1 MKAMILAAGFGTRL
15 RPLTL
20 VRPKPLVPV
29 MGVDLLSYWIHK
41 LHAEGFE
48 AVVVNAFHLADQ
60 VVKLV
65 GGRSW
70 PLPVHVRVESKLLG
84 TAGGLRNALNFLGAE
99 PFAVVNGDVICNVS
113 VRDLY
118 EGHLRS
124 GCSVSLLVHDFPPF
138 NNVVVQDERWV
149 VEFGQGAVP
158 LGEAGFGE
166 VRMKAFTGIY
176 CLNPGVISIVP
187 LGSSWELVP
196 LLRRHLRDGVRIRA
210 VSRSDFFWR
219 EIGTVESYRKVHH
232 DLALWEGDS
241 LRPLPTGQ
249 PIRFTEGSRV
259 SGDTRLEGFVVT
271 GRNCRVG
278 GASHLE
284 NTVLWDH
291 VEVKEG
297 SRLSNCI
304 VTDGGVVEGYHHN
317 EVILGELRP

>member
-1 MKAMILAAGFGTRL
+1 MKAMILAAGVGTRL

-29 MGVDLLSYWIHK
+29 MGMDLLTYWIHK
-41 LHAEGFE
+41 LHAEGFD

-60 VVKLV
+60 VVKSV
-65 GGRSW
+65 GRRSW
-70 PLPVHVRVESKLLG
+70 PLSVHVRVESKLLG
-84 TAGGLRNALNFLGAE
+84 TAGGLRNALDFLGAE

-124 GCSVSLLVHDFPPF
+124 GCPVSLLVHDFPPF
-138 NNVVVQDERWV
+138 NNVVVQDEQWV
-149 VEFGQGAVP
+149 VEFGEGAFP
-158 LGEAGFGE
+158 MGEPDFRE
-166 VRMKAFTGIY
+166 LRMKAFTGVY
-176 CLNPGVISIVP
+176 CLSPEVLSGVP
-187 LGSSWELVP
+187 RGSPWELVP
-196 LLRRHLRDGVRIRA
+196 LLRRHLRDGARIRA
-210 VSRSDFFWR
+210 VSRPAFFWR
-219 EIGTVESYRKVHH
+219 EIGTVESYLRVHQ

-241 LRPLPTGQ
+241 LRPLPTGH
-249 PIRFTEGSRV
+249 PIRFAEDSRV
-259 SGDTRLEGFVVT
+259 SGDTRLEGFVVA
-271 GRNCRVG
+271 GRNCRVR

-317 EVILGELRP
+317 EVILGGLRP